1 MDPNSVFWNRQ
12 NLRMKICLFDI
23 DGTLITTGG
32 AGKQAFLQTLQ
43 KAFGMDIVDPG
54 VPFAGRTDRGIVS
67 DLFAH
72 FRISQT
78 AQNWDLFT
86 EVYLQLLPE
95 CLTSCDGRVL
105 PGIKPLLETINR
117 HSEIQLGLLTGNM
130 AKGASIK
137 LQHYGLDHYFD
148 FGGFGDQHI
157 ERDRVAQQALLETH
171 QRWGEEVAAEQIFVI
186 GDTPADI
193 RCGQA
198 IGANTVGVCTGKYS
212 ATELNA
218 ESAQLVLED
227 FSTADPLLEKLN
239 A

>member
-1 MDPNSVFWNRQ
+1 
-12 NLRMKICLFDI
+12 MKICLFDI

-43 KAFGMDIVDPG
+43 KAFGMDIMDPG

-67 DLFAH
+67 DLFTH

-95 CLTSCDGRVL
+95 CLASCDGHVL
-105 PGIKPLLETINR
+105 PGIKPLLEKINR

-130 AKGASIK
+130 AKGAAIK

-148 FGGFGDQHI
+148 FGGFGDQYI
-157 ERDRVAQQALLETH
+157 ERDRVAQQALLEIH
-171 QRWGEEVAAEQIFVI
+171 QRWGEEVAPEQIFVI

-193 RCGQA
+193 RCGRA

-212 ATELNA
+212 ARELNA
-218 ESAQLVLED
+218 ESAHLVLED
-227 FSTADPLLEKLN
+227 FSAADPLLDKLN
-239 A
+239 T